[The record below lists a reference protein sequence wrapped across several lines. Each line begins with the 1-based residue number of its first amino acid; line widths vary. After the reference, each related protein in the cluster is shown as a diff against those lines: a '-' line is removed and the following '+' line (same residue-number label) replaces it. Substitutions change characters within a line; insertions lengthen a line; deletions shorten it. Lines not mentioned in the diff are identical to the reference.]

1 MPYWFPAIASTILAA
16 FPVFIWIEIIH
27 REGEE
32 KGLYVK
38 TFLLGTLAVI
48 PPFILIWLFQKY
60 PQLDIYSEIHQTVA
74 QVALA
79 ALLTNIVVGIVEEIA
94 KNIIVRVIDKR
105 HPEYFQTIT
114 SALKLSLCAGLGFSF
129 AENILYFYNVWVKPE
144 FSYTDLFSTFVFR
157 SIFTMCA
164 HMIFSGIFG
173 YYFGIGK
180 FAEDITQQARWEGNE
195 PRFARWVGKIT
206 GRMTFQVVREFK
218 NLTGLFIAMA
228 LHASFNV
235 SLDLE
240 HKLPSILIV
249 IFGALYITYLLQRKS
264 GHLLFS
270 FGRRRGSNMAPK
282 DQDVV
287 MELLGMW
294 TNEGRYEEVIKICDR
309 LLSRDPDNN
318 VVKLFRAKAGDNQ
331 ELKHF
336 YTSLKAVFQKD
347 NASTAAPAASP
358 GGPDQTISLPMDDE
372 KIVLGVI
379 DKWYH
384 EGKYKQVLEV
394 ANRLL
399 ARNPNS
405 QGAKVLLDKAMDR
418 EKLKRVFDALSKLFT
433 E

>member
-1 MPYWFPAIASTILAA
+1 
-16 FPVFIWIEIIH
+16 
-27 REGEE
+27 
-32 KGLYVK
+32 
-38 TFLLGTLAVI
+38 
-48 PPFILIWLFQKY
+48 
-60 PQLDIYSEIHQTVA
+60 
-74 QVALA
+74 
-79 ALLTNIVVGIVEEIA
+79 
-94 KNIIVRVIDKR
+94 
-105 HPEYFQTIT
+105 
-114 SALKLSLCAGLGFSF
+114 
-129 AENILYFYNVWVKPE
+129 
-144 FSYTDLFSTFVFR
+144 
-157 SIFTMCA
+157 
-164 HMIFSGIFG
+164 
-173 YYFGIGK
+173 
-180 FAEDITQQARWEGNE
+180 
-195 PRFARWVGKIT
+195 
-206 GRMTFQVVREFK
+206 
-218 NLTGLFIAMA
+218 
-228 LHASFNV
+228 
-235 SLDLE
+235 
-240 HKLPSILIV
+240 
-249 IFGALYITYLLQRKS
+249 
-264 GHLLFS
+264 
-270 FGRRRGSNMAPK
+270 MAPK